1 MKKVFILLLLLG
13 LAAFASACGGNEVLP
28 SAMPTVLHTTPA
40 PVITEKPTAH
50 ITDGTQGATESPSNA
65 ASESPSPAATDGAGA
80 SLLPSAEVTGRK
92 R

>member
-28 SAMPTVLHTTPA
+28 SMMPTVLHTTPA

-50 ITDGTQGATESPSNA
+50 ITDGTQGETAGPSNA
-65 ASESPSPAATDGAGA
+65 ASESPSPAATDEPGA
-80 SLLPSAEVTGRK
+80 
-92 R
+92 